1 MVFTALLNS
10 KDTRKTH
17 FRNQS
22 GICMKIESIRLKNF
36 KVFRDV
42 ELKNIPPFLVVV
54 GANGSGKSTL
64 FDVFGFLHDCLRGT
78 VRQALD
84 KRGRFREVISRDALG
99 DSILIEIQYRMNITD
114 ADRLVTYSLE
124 IAEEKGAPVVRREI
138 LRYKRGRYGSPYQF
152 MKFEAGEGYAI
163 TNEEDF
169 DKTDEELS
177 REYQKVA
184 PDTLAL
190 KALGQL
196 ERFKTANAFR
206 QLIESWHVS
215 DFHINAARG
224 RKEATGES
232 EHLSESG
239 DNLPLVARYLHE
251 YHPETFQ
258 RILDIMTRRVPGVAA
273 IEPKLMDDG
282 YLTLRFR
289 DGSFKT
295 PFLDR
300 YVSDGTIKM
309 FAYLVLLYDPRPH
322 PLLCVEEPEN
332 QLYPTL
338 MEELAEEFRLYANR
352 GQVLVSTHSPDFLNA
367 TQLDEVCWLVKKDG
381 FTEIRRARDDA
392 QIAHYMADGDKMG
405 WLWKQGFFE
414 GADPR

>member
-1 MVFTALLNS
+1 MHIT
-10 KDTRKTH
+10 
-17 FRNQS
+17 
-22 GICMKIESIRLKNF
+22 E
-36 KVFRDV
+36 
-42 ELKNIPPFLVVV
+42 
-54 GANGSGKSTL
+54 AN
-64 FDVFGFLHDCLRGT
+64 
-78 VRQALD
+78 
-84 KRGRFREVISRDALG
+84 
-99 DSILIEIQYRMNITD
+99 
-114 ADRLVTYSLE
+114 RLVTYSLE
-124 IAEEKGAPVVRREI
+124 IAEEHGMAFVRKEV
-138 LRYKRGRYGSPYQF
+138 LQYKRGRYGSPYQF
-152 MKFEAGEGYAI
+152 LKFEGGEGYAV

-169 DKTDEELS
+169 DKTDEELK

-196 ERFKTANAFR
+196 DRFKAANAFR

-215 DFHINAARG
+215 DFHISAARG

-239 DNLPLVARYLHE
+239 DNLPLVARYLHD

-258 RILDIMTRRVPGVAA
+258 RILSVMARRVPGVAG

-309 FAYLVLLYDPRPH
+309 FAYLVLLYDPKPH

-338 MEELAEEFRLYANR
+338 MDELAEEFRLYANR

-367 TQLDEVCWLVKKDG
+367 ARLEEVCWLVKKDG
-381 FTEIRRARDDA
+381 FTEIRRAKDDL
-392 QIAHYMADGDKMG
+392 QITRYMEEGDKLG